1 MGYRYDMRSY
11 SSQQQAI
18 VRQRDEA
25 EKRRREEAER
35 QKVKCERTPRNGNY
49 EGVHFTKNGEYL
61 LELRVS
67 GTALVN
73 VPCKVEGY

>member
-1 MGYRYDMRSY
+1 MIQELYALIGCRVFVRQILQIIPLFLPITDNKVGGDDMGYRYDMRNY

-35 QKVKCERTPRNGNY
+35 
-49 EGVHFTKNGEYL
+49 
-61 LELRVS
+61 
-67 GTALVN
+67 
-73 VPCKVEGY
+73 

>member
-35 QKVKCERTPRNGNY
+35 QKVKCERSQM
-49 EGVHFTKNGEYL
+49 VIMK
-61 LELRVS
+61 VS
-67 GTALVN
+67 ISPKTEN
-73 VPCKVEGY
+73 IY